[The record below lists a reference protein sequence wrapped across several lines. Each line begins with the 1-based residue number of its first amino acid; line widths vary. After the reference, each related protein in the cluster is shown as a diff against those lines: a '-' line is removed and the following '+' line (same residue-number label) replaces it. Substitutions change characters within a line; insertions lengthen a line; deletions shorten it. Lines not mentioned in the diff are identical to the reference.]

1 MKSLLLATLFVTG
14 CTTIVPV
21 TQPWPEAPGL
31 QATQSC
37 PNLEKLGDNSQ
48 LSQVAK
54 TVVNNYSEYYQCAT
68 KLQAWIEWYK
78 QQKIIYQG
86 LQ

>member
-1 MKSLLLATLFVTG
+1 MKSLLLVTLLVTG
-14 CTTIVPV
+14 CTTVVPV

-37 PNLEKLGDNSQ
+37 SSLQKLGDNPQ